1 MPHAT
6 VTADFDEPFDIKGR
20 LPAQVALY
28 LDVMVNILT
37 KLGNIVFAQV
47 LDPDIRVYACGFDDV
62 AGIFRNPGAS
72 VCHQYLWNQYH
83 CGPYRGKEN
92 YRVFHAAF

>member
-47 LDPDIRVYACGFDDV
+47 LDRISGFTPVALMIV
-62 AGIFRNPGAS
+62 AGGS
-72 VCHQYLWNQYH
+72 
-83 CGPYRGKEN
+83 CGRCRKY
-92 YRVFHAAF
+92 

>member
-47 LDPDIRVYACGFDDV
+47 LDPDIRVYACGLMMSLAV
-62 AGIFRNPGAS
+62 LRPM
-72 VCHQYLWNQYH
+72 
-83 CGPYRGKEN
+83 P
-92 YRVFHAAF
+92 